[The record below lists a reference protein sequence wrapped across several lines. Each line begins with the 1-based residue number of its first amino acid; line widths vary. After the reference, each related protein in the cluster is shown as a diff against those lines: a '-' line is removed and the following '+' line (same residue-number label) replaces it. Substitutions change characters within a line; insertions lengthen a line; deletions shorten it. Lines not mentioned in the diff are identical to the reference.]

1 MDNEIFELQRAYRD
15 RYQKLQEEFVEEV
28 KNIMRKRKLH
38 LKEVSRKSDNTHGLL
53 TVVRAEDSFI
63 DFDAAKELEENF
75 LHVGLKYS
83 TTDVS
88 MGLQPLIED
97 YVPVYRM
104 DEFSEYGE

>member
-53 TVVRAEDSFI
+53 TVRKIVSSI
-63 DFDAAKELEENF
+63 
-75 LHVGLKYS
+75 S
-83 TTDVS
+83 T
-88 MGLQPLIED
+88 QP
-97 YVPVYRM
+97 RNWRKTSCM
-104 DEFSEYGE
+104 